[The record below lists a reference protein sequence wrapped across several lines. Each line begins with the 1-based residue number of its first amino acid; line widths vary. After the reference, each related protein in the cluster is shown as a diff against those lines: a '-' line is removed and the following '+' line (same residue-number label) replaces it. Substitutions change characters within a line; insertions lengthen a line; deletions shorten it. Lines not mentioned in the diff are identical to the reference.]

1 MARLLYW
8 LLIVGYSL
16 RTIEVKKELEKA
28 ADEEEEE
35 EEEKEGEEEVFKALI
50 DVEASFEGQGDV
62 IFGDERDFMDR
73 NYDEDW
79 EDNADLLGE
88 DGQDELGT

>member
-1 MARLLYW
+1 MYLL
-8 LLIVGYSL
+8 S
-16 RTIEVKKELEKA
+16 
-28 ADEEEEE
+28 
-35 EEEKEGEEEVFKALI
+35 
-50 DVEASFEGQGDV
+50 ASFEGQGDV
-62 IFGDERDFMDR
+62 ILGDERDFMDR

>member
-35 EEEKEGEEEVFKALI
+35 EEEKEGEEEVFKTLI

-62 IFGDERDFMDR
+62 ILGDERDFMDR